1 LVVTDINGC
10 SSAPSIPVTVTYHPT
25 PATPVINASGP
36 LEFCAG
42 NSVTLSIGGGVS
54 YLWSNGALTSAVT
67 TAQSG
72 TFFAQLTDAFGCV
85 SLNSAPVDVL
95 VNPLPAA
102 PILSS
107 SEGLSFCQN
116 GSSILT
122 ASQPIGIEWNTTETT
137 SSIIVDAAGVYSA
150 TYTDA
155 NNCESATASIAL
167 SIIPLTPPPT
177 IIASGLTTLCQ
188 GDSVVLTSSS
198 ADSYQWTTASAAG
211 TIIGTSNSI
220 IANATDTYTVE
231 TSGLCPSPNMTAS
244 INVTVRPLPEPII
257 AYDTTIID
265 CLPSVIPFT
274 ATATGLGPLA
284 YGWNFG
290 DGNGAQTL
298 NANHEYQAPGLY
310 TVSIV
315 AIDQF
320 GCTGYQTIPGM
331 VKILPRADL
340 KYSITPQ
347 SVSLSNAEVTFNGLS
362 QNSTNDNWQ
371 IMLIE
376 DGLDTTDIAAFD
388 TSYATHTF
396 ADTGV
401 YTITYTVTTAE
412 GCVATAKDYVNVY
425 EDFEIFIPMG
435 FSPDGD
441 GINDEFFP
449 VLPGFEIDDYEF
461 RIFNRWGRQ
470 VFLTYSTSTG
480 WSGDDMPI
488 GYYFWKIKGKSR
500 ISQEPVDLDGYLF
513 LLRN

>member
-1 LVVTDINGC
+1 
-10 SSAPSIPVTVTYHPT
+10 
-25 PATPVINASGP
+25 
-36 LEFCAG
+36 
-42 NSVTLSIGGGVS
+42 
-54 YLWSNGALTSAVT
+54 
-67 TAQSG
+67 
-72 TFFAQLTDAFGCV
+72 
-85 SLNSAPVDVL
+85 
-95 VNPLPAA
+95 
-102 PILSS
+102 
-107 SEGLSFCQN
+107 
-116 GSSILT
+116 
-122 ASQPIGIEWNTTETT
+122 
-137 SSIIVDAAGVYSA
+137 
-150 TYTDA
+150 
-155 NNCESATASIAL
+155 
-167 SIIPLTPPPT
+167 
-177 IIASGLTTLCQ
+177 
-188 GDSVVLTSSS
+188 
-198 ADSYQWTTASAAG
+198 
-211 TIIGTSNSI
+211 
-220 IANATDTYTVE
+220 
-231 TSGLCPSPNMTAS
+231 MTAS
-244 INVTVRPLPEPII
+244 INVTVRPLPVPTI

-298 NANHEYQAPGLY
+298 SANHEYQAPGLY

-376 DGLDTTDIAAFD
+376 DGSDTTDIAAFD